1 MVCQS
6 NNGCKA
12 LFWVWGLRH
21 EKTNNVEQFF
31 FPAVHFFPADG
42 LFCVQSA
49 FLFTQI
55 HKLYTYRNI
64 LIAIIFFE
72 LDTNL

>member
-31 FPAVHFFPADG
+31 SCSTLFPADG
-42 LFCVQSA
+42 RFCVQSA

-55 HKLYTYRNI
+55 QKLYNVYI
-64 LIAIIFFE
+64 
-72 LDTNL
+72 